1 MLADYFDNPAAQ
13 PFADKHIKVSMLD
26 LDGVLYVAKNEKIQL
41 VSAPLWIRRMPQPAL
56 LLGDLDCL
64 HHTALLVT
72 DKLFLK

>member
-1 MLADYFDNPAAQ
+1 
-13 PFADKHIKVSMLD
+13 MLD